1 MSTVVGPRR
10 GKHRPPTASE
20 ILRDRARR
28 ATESMTTNLQGGSI
42 RYRLFGTFFV
52 VVLLLGVMFV
62 RVAWLQ
68 TIGSSGYREASI
80 AQRTRINVID
90 AERGAILDRNGRELA
105 IPVPSKTVYADAEF
119 VTDPVGVAR
128 ALAVALGMTP
138 EQEVELAAN
147 LQDKSEKY
155 IVIARQATLELSDT
169 LMALGL
175 DGVFVKAEAS
185 RELSSEYLR
194 AVIGRTDPDLNGT
207 AGLELQYNELLAGV
221 DGKSIREVNSKGK
234 SIANTD
240 TNSIPA
246 IAGSNLLTTLDR
258 NIQFQVDGLLAQQIE
273 RLSALS
279 GTAIVMDT
287 ASGDILALSTIRR
300 NEDGT
305 YSSNSGNFAAVEAY
319 EPGSVAKV
327 FSIAAAL
334 DQKSVEPTSVFTVG
348 PSFTFNPESPEWR
361 KTIKDAYPHGVE
373 DMTVRKILV
382 DSSNVGTI
390 HIAKTMS
397 IESQYDYWRAFGFGQ
412 STGVGFPGEAA
423 GILKPFKK
431 WQGSEKYSKTYGYG
445 FAATHLQLVAAVNAV
460 ANNGVYVTPRLVSGS
475 VGPDGVQT
483 NFDLGPSR
491 PVLKPETSA
500 LMRSLMSDVVCFGTA
515 KLAQIPGMTVAGKTG
530 TAYKSQESGGY
541 ETSLGGREYRASFVG
556 FLPAYE
562 PRFTVLV
569 SVEDPDPSSRDRF
582 GGTAAAPVFANIAQA
597 LITEYDV
604 RPAATD
610 KGCPKERPAELG
622 PGH

>member
-52 VVLLLGVMFV
+52 VVSLLGVMFV

-80 AQRTRINVID
+80 AQRTRISVID
-90 AERGAILDRNGRELA
+90 AERGSILDRNGRELA
-105 IPVPSKTVYADAEF
+105 LPVPTKTVFADPEF
-119 VTDPVGVAR
+119 VTDPVGAAR
-128 ALAVALGMTP
+128 SIALALALTP
-138 EQEVELAAN
+138 EQEVELAAK
-147 LQDKSEKY
+147 LQDKTSKY
-155 IVIARQATLELSDT
+155 VPIARQATLEISDA
-169 LMALGL
+169 LMALKL
-175 DGVFVKAEAS
+175 DGVFSKAEAS
-185 RELSSEYLR
+185 RALSSDYLR

-207 AGLELQYNELLAGV
+207 AGLELQYNDLLAGV

-240 TNSIPA
+240 INSIPA
-246 IAGSNLLTTLDR
+246 VAGSNLITTLDR

-287 ASGDILALSTIRR
+287 ATGDILALSTIRR
-300 NEDGT
+300 NENGT
-305 YSSNSGNFAAVEAY
+305 YTADSGNFAAVEAY

-334 DQKSVEPTSVFTVG
+334 DQKSVEPTSVFKVT
-348 PSFTFNPESPEWR
+348 PTLTFNPESTKWR
-361 KTIKDAYPHGVE
+361 YTIKDAYPHGIE

-382 DSSNVGTI
+382 DSSNIGTVQV
-390 HIAKTMS
+390 AQTMAPETIYNYLTS
-397 IESQYDYWRAFGFGQ
+397 FGFG
-412 STGVGFPGEAA
+412 SSSGVGFPGEAK
-423 GILKPFKK
+423 GLLTSYKK
-431 WQGSEKYSKTYGYG
+431 WRGSENYTVSYGYG
-445 FAATHLQLVAAVNAV
+445 FAATQLQLVAAVNAV
-460 ANNGVYVTPRLVSGS
+460 ANNGVYVAPRLVSAS
-475 VGPDGVQT
+475 VSPDGVQT
-483 NFDLGPSR
+483 NFELGQTR
-491 PVLKPETSA
+491 QVLKPETSA
-500 LMRSLMSDVVCFGTA
+500 MMRSLMSDVVCFGTA
-515 KLAQIPGMTVAGKTG
+515 KLAQVPGMTVAGKTG
-530 TAYKSQESGGY
+530 TAYRTQASGGY
-541 ETSLGGREYRASFVG
+541 ETATGGREYRASFVG

-610 KGCPKERPAELG
+610 LGCPKHRPAELG
-622 PGH
+622 PEH

>member
-1 MSTVVGPRR
+1 MSTVVRPRR
-10 GKHRPPTASE
+10 GKQRPPTAGE

-52 VVLLLGVMFV
+52 VVVMLGVMFV

-90 AERGAILDRNGRELA
+90 AERGSILDRNGRELA
-105 IPVPSKTVYADAEF
+105 IPVPTKTVYADPEF
-119 VTDPVGVAR
+119 VTDPVGAAR
-128 ALAVALGMTP
+128 SLAVALAMTP
-138 EQEVELAAN
+138 EQEVDLAAK
-147 LQDKSEKY
+147 LQDKTSKY
-155 IVIARQATLELSDT
+155 VVIARQATFEVADA
-169 LMALGL
+169 LMALKL
-175 DGVFVKAEAS
+175 DGIFTESKAGRA
-185 RELSSEYLR
+185 LSSEYLR

-240 TNSIPA
+240 INSVPA
-246 IAGSNLLTTLDR
+246 IAGSNLITTLDR

-287 ASGDILALSTIRR
+287 ATGDILALSTIRR

-305 YSSNSGNFAAVEAY
+305 YSADAGNFAAVEAY

-334 DQKSVEPTSVFTVG
+334 DQRTVEPTSVFKVT
-348 PSFTFNPESPEWR
+348 PTLTFNPESTKWR
-361 KTIKDAYPHGVE
+361 YTIKDAYPHGVE

-382 DSSNVGTI
+382 DSSNIGTVQ
-390 HIAKTMS
+390 IAQTMAPETIYNYLTS
-397 IESQYDYWRAFGFGQ
+397 FGFG
-412 STGVGFPGEAA
+412 SSSGVGFPGEAK
-423 GILKPFKK
+423 GLLTSYKK
-431 WQGSEKYSKTYGYG
+431 WRGSENYTVAYGYG
-445 FAATHLQLVAAVNAV
+445 FAATQLQLVAAVNAV
-460 ANNGVYVTPRLVSGS
+460 ANNGVYVTPRLVSATVS
-475 VGPDGVQT
+475 PDGVQT
-483 NFDLGPSR
+483 NVEPSESR
-491 PVLKPETSA
+491 QVLKPETSA
-500 LMRSLMSDVVCFGTA
+500 MMRTLMSDVVCFGTA
-515 KLAQIPGMTVAGKTG
+515 KLAQVPGMTVAGKTG
-530 TAYKSQESGGY
+530 TAYRTQASGGY
-541 ETSLGGREYRASFVG
+541 ETATGGREYRASFVG

-562 PRFTVLV
+562 PRYTVLV

-597 LITEYDV
+597 LIAEYDV

-610 KGCPKERPAELG
+610 MGCPKHRPAELG
-622 PGH
+622 PEH